1 MSATDK
7 DGEGGMV
14 IGPVQALVVG
24 FGDDRFTGEI
34 LPELRRLREADVIRL
49 IDLLFV
55 QKDGSG
61 TVVAVEQTDL
71 SREEMMEFG
80 AYVGALVGFG
90 AGGED
95 EAEAAAIAGAR
106 ELEDQQMYDE
116 AEVWY
121 LSDAIP
127 NGTSA
132 AIVLIEHRWAIPL
145 RDKIRKAGGVPL
157 ADQWIHPEDLIAI
170 GMAEHAGSASGV

>member
-1 MSATDK
+1 
-7 DGEGGMV
+7 MV

-55 QKDGSG
+55 QKDDSG
-61 TVVAVEQTDL
+61 NVVAVEQSDL

-80 AYVGALVGFG
+80 AFVGALVGLG

-106 ELEDQQMYDE
+106 ELEDQRMYDE
-116 AEVWY
+116 ADVW
-121 LSDAIP
+121 
-127 NGTSA
+127 
-132 AIVLIEHRWAIPL
+132 
-145 RDKIRKAGGVPL
+145 
-157 ADQWIHPEDLIAI
+157 
-170 GMAEHAGSASGV
+170 